1 MTDATQTLPNDK
13 HKNGSAVARAYHR
26 RAVAP
31 PVDVFENADELLIV
45 ADVPG
50 VRNDGID
57 LRVENDTLTL
67 DAKRAYPSED
77 SPALSREYEEVD
89 FSTTFRIPAGID
101 TGGISAETKSGTLV
115 VRLPKAAAA
124 KSRKIVVRSPGRE

>member
-1 MTDATQTLPNDK
+1 MSDVAMPTVREQ
-13 HKNGSAVARAYHR
+13 NGSAPAKAYHQ
-26 RAVAP
+26 RAIAP
-31 PVDVFENADELLIV
+31 PVDVFENADEVLIV

-50 VRNDGID
+50 VRGDGID

-67 DAKRAYPSED
+67 DAKRASSKDD
-77 SPALSREYEEVD
+77 SPALVREYVEVD

-101 TGGISAETKSGTLV
+101 TSGITAETKSGTLL

-124 KSRKIVVRSPGRE
+124 KSRKIVVRP